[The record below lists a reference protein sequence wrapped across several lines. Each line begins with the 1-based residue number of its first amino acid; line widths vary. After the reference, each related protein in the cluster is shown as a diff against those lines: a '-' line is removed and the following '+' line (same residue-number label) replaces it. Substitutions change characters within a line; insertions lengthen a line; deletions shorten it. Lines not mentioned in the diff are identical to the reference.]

1 MQYPVELE
9 IQWFGKG
16 IIEIKVQWTAMGE
29 GCTDLKT
36 FTSEWQR
43 LCPKLPM
50 QLETISGVAKEF
62 PFLDENF

>member
-1 MQYPVELE
+1 
-9 IQWFGKG
+9 
-16 IIEIKVQWTAMGE
+16 MGE